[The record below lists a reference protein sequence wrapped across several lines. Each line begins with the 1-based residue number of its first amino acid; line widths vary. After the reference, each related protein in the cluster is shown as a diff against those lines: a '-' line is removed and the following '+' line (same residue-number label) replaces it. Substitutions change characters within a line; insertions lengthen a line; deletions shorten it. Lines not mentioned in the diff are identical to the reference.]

1 MIRPV
6 SRLVLPVLLL
16 AGSGDARGWEEAMSG
31 TASGASLELRTKKA
45 EVPQGDPAELTVVL
59 RNTGDRPL
67 WVNKR
72 LLVNSPFVP
81 EPYRDV
87 WMAVTGPDGQE
98 RRFECK
104 IRVGRPQAA
113 DYVALAPGQELE
125 RTVDMAKCHDLKAL
139 GAYRASAT
147 YGDGNREPPSPPDG
161 AAPLREPLRSG
172 QVELRVVPK
181 PE

>member
-1 MIRPV
+1 MRPV
-6 SRLVLPVLLL
+6 LRLALPVLLL
-16 AGSGDARGWEEAMSG
+16 AGSTDVRGWGEAMSG
-31 TASGASLELRTKKA
+31 SASGASLELRAKKA

-81 EPYRDV
+81 EPYREV

-104 IRVGRPQAA
+104 IKVGRPEPK

-147 YGDGNREPPSPPDG
+147 YADGNKEPPAAPDG
-161 AAPLREPLRSG
+161 AAPLREPVKSG
-172 QVELRVVPK
+172 EVELRVVPK
-181 PE
+181 HD